1 MQQKISIKVLPSE
14 AADHSI
20 LQKLIADAC
29 AIKSTQLTGFNL
41 LKQSIDARGRQTW
54 IYLTVQA
61 FIDEPQQPATLIPL
75 ELKDVHHSSKKVIVI
90 GAGPAGLFS
99 ALHLIENGIQ
109 PIVLER
115 GKDVRA

>member
-14 AADHSI
+14 AADHSV
-20 LQKLIADAC
+20 LQKLIAEAC
-29 AIKSTQLTGFNL
+29 AVKLSQINGFNL

-54 IYLTVQA
+54 IHLTVQA
-61 FIDEPQQPATLIPL
+61 FIDEPHQPVTLIPL
-75 ELKDVHHSSKKVIVI
+75 GLKDVRHAAKKVIVV
-90 GAGPAGLFS
+90 GAGPAGLFA

-115 GKDVRA
+115 GK